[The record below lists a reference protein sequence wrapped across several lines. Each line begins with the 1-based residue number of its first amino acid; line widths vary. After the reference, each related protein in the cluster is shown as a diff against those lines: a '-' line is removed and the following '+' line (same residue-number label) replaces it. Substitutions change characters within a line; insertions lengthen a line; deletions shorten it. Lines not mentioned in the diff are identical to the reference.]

1 MAGSPRV
8 RGKLLTKEDF
18 VSGRHIK
25 MIRKSGLEQYAQL
38 NSDEYKIKQK
48 DELIEKSPGET
59 IWIFGYGSLLWN
71 PAFDYEKREIGILYG
86 YHRRFCFWSKIGR
99 GTPQK
104 PGMMLGLD
112 RGGSCKGVLLGVSRD
127 KAYEELTSVFMREL
141 TGVTYHAKLLRVLT
155 KEGPVEAITFVSN
168 PLSLHYV
175 EKQRIEDT
183 AKYIAQGEGHLGPC
197 YHYLFNTVEHLE
209 DLGIHVPDLKKLCKL
224 VYSIRK
230 EF

>member
-1 MAGSPRV
+1 
-8 RGKLLTKEDF
+8 
-18 VSGRHIK
+18 
-25 MIRKSGLEQYAQL
+25 
-38 NSDEYKIKQK
+38 
-48 DELIEKSPGET
+48 
-59 IWIFGYGSLLWN
+59 
-71 PAFDYEKREIGILYG
+71 
-86 YHRRFCFWSKIGR
+86 
-99 GTPQK
+99 
-104 PGMMLGLD
+104 
-112 RGGSCKGVLLGVSRD
+112 
-127 KAYEELTSVFMREL
+127 MREL

-209 DLGIHVPDLKKLCKL
+209 DLGIHVPALKKLCKL
-224 VYSIRK
+224 VHSIRK